1 MMTTMANTSAWTRV
15 TITVVANSYQDQQ
28 IANMICLFGAPRAF
42 TPSHPLIREINKVEP
57 WYYGLMYYRLG
68 LSGNDGN
75 KTQSEFLLP
84 YKSGVPALRAL
95 FVLSPQIQPLITAL
109 VVRTVKGDDL
119 WMSMNNG
126 NKPMVA
132 IQFSWVGNRARAVN
146 HVLSQVEQVLAK
158 FGARPHWGQ
167 HFTMNPRQFLKRS
180 YPRLCDFRE
189 RKSFEDDSYDA
200 STEELDYKDWDEGKW
215 LKTNRP
221 KFCSGAE
228 KQQICNCDSNAG
240 QSVLLCASQN
250 LATTDAELPQNFT
263 PTKFYRAKRPI
274 QQISVDVF
282 TPGLGKSLHHLYLD
296 YNFITT
302 LDEGVFGNLSK
313 LKKLVL
319 DGNREIQLLRGVFT
333 NAFDVLEVL
342 SLDKCGIK
350 ELDEDIFANLTSLR
364 ALSLSGNPLDRIPLA
379 LPPLHSLTHFAM
391 SSTNLKELKEGAF
404 QTTVPGM
411 EKLYMRKMKYL
422 WKIGTNAFTGLK
434 KLKFLDFGYS
444 TKLQLLEANVFGL
457 DPPRNFSELNLQQC
471 NLSTLSAEIMSPIY
485 WKSMDVIKLEGNP
498 FVCDCKLKWLL
509 DMKNVMRTIYR
520 TDEPTYSIRN
530 FFNICKF

>member
-1 MMTTMANTSAWTRV
+1 MTVMTQQRKKWTTKTGMRANGRRRIVQSFAPGLRNNKFA
-15 TITVVANSYQDQQ
+15 IAIRMVA
-28 IANMICLFGAPRAF
+28 
-42 TPSHPLIREINKVEP
+42 KV
-57 WYYGLMYYRLG
+57 
-68 LSGNDGN
+68 SFCD
-75 KTQSEFLLP
+75 KILP
-84 YKSGVPALRAL
+84 GKETN
-95 FVLSPQIQPLITAL
+95 VLSLDLSSNLISDIQPGTF
-109 VVRTVKGDDL
+109 
-119 WMSMNNG
+119 N
-126 NKPMVA
+126 
-132 IQFSWVGNRARAVN
+132 QFTK
-146 HVLSQVEQVLAK
+146 LQVLMLTHNK
-158 FGARPHWGQ
+158 
-167 HFTMNPRQFLKRS
+167 L
-180 YPRLCDFRE
+180 
-189 RKSFEDDSYDA
+189 DS
-200 STEELDYKDWDEGKW
+200 
-215 LKTNRP
+215 
-221 KFCSGAE
+221 
-228 KQQICNCDSNAG
+228 
-240 QSVLLCASQN
+240 
-250 LATTDAELPQNFT
+250 
-263 PTKFYRAKRPI
+263 

-379 LPPLHSLTHFAM
+379 LSPLHSLTHFAM

-404 QTTVPGM
+404 QTTVPGL

-498 FVCDCKLKWLL
+498 FWLL
-509 DMKNVMRTIYR
+509 DMKNVMRIIYR
-520 TDEPTYSIRN
+520 TDEPTCKYPSDLEGLSLYDAN
-530 FFNICKF
+530 KLNDLCEPTPSSTGKFSVFLICMIISASLVAVGFVYARRRYKAKYGWDVHFSRFVGGSSAFPRANQMGIFDDGVEENEAEETAAASGGR